1 MSMGLLE
8 LLQGG
13 DVESFN
19 MQRGERSRPDL
30 FAAELAEKN
39 LRGVDLSGANLDKSD
54 FTASDLSDATL
65 VKASMTGIDGSG
77 MKLVNALGLKVRLK
91 EAWLDNADLSGA
103 DLSRANLSEACLEG
117 STGEDLALPGAKLRE
132 ANVKGAQW
140 KGADLAEAHLHK
152 ADFTGADLRSA
163 DFTEASG
170 AEIVLDGARLDS
182 AAAVGARFP
191 GAQLKGTSAVGARFS
206 AANLS
211 GADLSGADFTNAD
224 LSGVNLTDA
233 VVEGATFKGTIFA
246 DACLDGVDFTG
257 VSLVGADLS
266 GVDPTSLALSPA
278 QLEDIAAIGIA
289 VDPDVPLTFLELSA
303 ARLGDGVL
311 VHWKNEEAEERFTLR
326 FAVIRPGRTAV
337 MGILPAREESVLATA
352 MASVDGG
359 CRIVAIRDRPGGVA
373 GVCYAIDEDGQLS
386 SAATASLGY
395 EPCVRPIARGDGSD
409 LLLWGLARRGPTL
422 VLHRLDDEGF
432 APIRS
437 AGVPTAR
444 GFLGRHQPVL
454 ACKGGVVMAV
464 TDRGAG
470 KPLRTPDGYPGRLSV
485 GVAHEDQVLAV
496 WLVQRRGDTPGGL
509 RFSWLAVRGAPEVG
523 VLSTKAGVTALDAT
537 STPEGVEVVWVE
549 AGEDGLDV
557 PSTYRVLLP
566 DGEPEKIAVD
576 VQMADGV
583 TFATSPGGR
592 PWIVITT
599 LRDEVVVLDEK
610 AKEVARFTGGAPAGL
625 SS

>member
-1 MSMGLLE
+1 MGLLE
-8 LLQGG
+8 LLQDG

-39 LRGVDLSGANLDKSD
+39 LKGVDLSGANLDKSD
-54 FTASDLSDATL
+54 FTESDLSDATL

-132 ANVKGAQW
+132 ANVKGAHW
-140 KGADLAEAHLHK
+140 KGVDLAESHLHK

-170 AEIVLDGARLDS
+170 AEIILDGARLDS
-182 AAAVGARFP
+182 ASAVGARFP

-206 AANLS
+206 SANLS

-224 LSGVNLTDA
+224 LSGANLTEA
-233 VVEGATFKGTIFA
+233 ILTGAILKGTILA
-246 DACLDGVDFTG
+246 DACLDGVDFSG
-257 VSLVGADLS
+257 VSMVGADLS
-266 GVDPTSLALSPA
+266 GVDPTSLVLSPE
-278 QLEDIAAIGIA
+278 QVEDIAAIGIA
-289 VDPDVPLTFLELSA
+289 VDPEVPLTFLELCA
-303 ARLGDGVL
+303 ARIDDGVL
-311 VHWKNEEAEERFTLR
+311 VHWKNEEDEETFTLR
-326 FAVIRPGRTAV
+326 YAVIRPGRDAV
-337 MGILPAREESVLATA
+337 MGVLPVREESVLATA
-352 MASVDGG
+352 MSAVDDG
-359 CRIVAIRDRPGGVA
+359 CRIIAIRDRPGGVA
-373 GVCYAIDEDGQLS
+373 AVCYRVDADGGLT

-395 EPCVRPIARGDGSD
+395 EPCVRPIARGDGKN

-422 VLHRLDDEGF
+422 VLHQLDEEGF
-432 APIRS
+432 APVRS
-437 AGVPTAR
+437 SGVPTAR

-464 TDRGAG
+464 TPSGAG
-470 KPLRTPDGYPGRLSV
+470 KPLRTPEGYPGRMSV
-485 GVAHEDQVLAV
+485 GVAHDDQVLAV
-496 WLVQRRGDTPGGL
+496 WLVQRKGDSPGGL

-523 VLSTKAGVTALDAT
+523 VLSTKSGVTAVDAT
-537 STPEGVEVVWVE
+537 STPDGVAVVWVE

-557 PSTYRVLLP
+557 PATYRILLP
-566 DGEPEKIAVD
+566 GGEPERIAVQ
-576 VQMADGV
+576 VEMADGV
-583 TFATSPGGR
+583 TFAPGPAGR
-592 PWIVITT
+592 PWIAITT
-599 LRDEVVVLDEK
+599 LRDEVVVLDDN
-610 AKEVARFTGGAPAGL
+610 AKEVARFLGQGATR
-625 SS
+625 STD